1 MQALLAPLRELAEY
15 EEIRNLLYKDK
26 KSIALTG
33 CVESQKLHMI
43 YGLGDGFPCKVI
55 VTYSDLKVREIYEDY
70 KFYDRNVY
78 LYPAKDL
85 IFFQADIH
93 GNKLTAERVK
103 VLRRLAEKKPI
114 TIVTTFSALMT
125 PQARWEIDRDTVSI
139 SKHGTLDMTEV
150 SKRLVNMGYE
160 KTYQVEAPGQFAVRG
175 GILDVFDLTEE
186 NPYRIELWGDEVD
199 SVRSF
204 DILSQRSVEQLSS
217 IRIFPAA
224 EFVLTEEMQRDGIA
238 KIEKEAKKQV
248 KIFRDHMQSEEAHRI
263 EVQVKELREQV
274 LEFKNLSVLEGYIR
288 YFYGEEELSNLLGL
302 LPEKHCLFLDEPARI
317 REQAEAVELEFRE
330 SMSHRA
336 EKGYILPGQMD
347 VLSGWEKVA
356 AGIRKAPFMTLASI
370 EMKKTLVKP
379 EKTFSISA
387 QSVTSYNNS
396 FEMLVKDL
404 KQYKKE
410 KYRVLLLSSS
420 RTRWRRIYGKKDFPL
435 YLQATPNGKCRRARF

>member
-15 EEIRNLLYKDK
+15 EEIRNILYKDK

-125 PQARWEIDRDTVSI
+125 PQARWKIDRDTVSI

-224 EFVLTEEMQRDGIA
+224 
-238 KIEKEAKKQV
+238 
-248 KIFRDHMQSEEAHRI
+248 
-263 EVQVKELREQV
+263 
-274 LEFKNLSVLEGYIR
+274 
-288 YFYGEEELSNLLGL
+288 
-302 LPEKHCLFLDEPARI
+302 
-317 REQAEAVELEFRE
+317 
-330 SMSHRA
+330 
-336 EKGYILPGQMD
+336 
-347 VLSGWEKVA
+347 
-356 AGIRKAPFMTLASI
+356 
-370 EMKKTLVKP
+370 
-379 EKTFSISA
+379 
-387 QSVTSYNNS
+387 
-396 FEMLVKDL
+396 
-404 KQYKKE
+404 
-410 KYRVLLLSSS
+410 
-420 RTRWRRIYGKKDFPL
+420 
-435 YLQATPNGKCRRARF
+435 